1 MEKLAKQLEKK
12 LDLANVLKIKEKTDN
27 ELEHRLKYCT
37 QGSTHQNQLVLE
49 PSWRRTKK
57 NSNPSGARI
66 PDCTF
71 CKIVSPDEHNQ
82 IIFQNELLVI
92 FDDIKKIKNV
102 NHLLA
107 VPKNHIKDINKAG
120 FLKISEP
127 RKRPT
132 CCMTSVKPF
141 KSKNRDNIDLI
152 APNLKKGSVRD
163 FRATA

>member
-27 ELEHRLKYCT
+27 ELENRLKYCT

-57 NSNPSGARI
+57 ISNPSTAPAPIKSGRYRTNSYRPVRAPSCARI

-71 CKIVSPDEHNQ
+71 CRIVSPDEHNQ

-120 FLKISEP
+120 FLEISEP
-127 RKRPT
+127 RKRST
-132 CCMTSVKPF
+132 YLVMLYESCMKT
-141 KSKNRDNIDLI
+141 
-152 APNLKKGSVRD
+152 
-163 FRATA
+163 

>member
-12 LDLANVLKIKEKTDN
+12 LDLANVLKIKEKTEN
-27 ELEHRLKYCT
+27 ELSHRLKY
-37 QGSTHQNQLVLE
+37 
-49 PSWRRTKK
+49 
-57 NSNPSGARI
+57 
-66 PDCTF
+66 CTF

-120 FLKISEP
+120 FLKISDS
-127 RKRPT
+127 RKCST
-132 CCMTSVKPF
+132 CSVMLHDSSKLRFDPSLTSE
-141 KSKNRDNIDLI
+141 SKLGFH
-152 APNLKKGSVRD
+152 A
-163 FRATA
+163 

>member
-57 NSNPSGARI
+57 ISNPSTAPAPIKSGRYRTNSYQPRI

-82 IIFQNELLVI
+82 IVFQNELLVI

-107 VPKNHIKDINKAG
+107 VPKNHVKDINKAG
-120 FLKISEP
+120 FLKISES
-127 RKRPT
+127 RKCST
-132 CCMTSVKPF
+132 CSVMLH
-141 KSKNRDNIDLI
+141 D
-152 APNLKKGSVRD
+152 
-163 FRATA
+163 

>member
-12 LDLANVLKIKEKTDN
+12 LDLANVLKIKEKTEN
-27 ELEHRLKYCT
+27 ELSHRLKY
-37 QGSTHQNQLVLE
+37 
-49 PSWRRTKK
+49 
-57 NSNPSGARI
+57 
-66 PDCTF
+66 CTF

-120 FLKISEP
+120 FLKISDS
-127 RKRPT
+127 RKCST
-132 CCMTSVKPF
+132 CSVMLHDSSKLRFDPSLTSEWSNRTF
-141 KSKNRDNIDLI
+141 ESKVLI
-152 APNLKKGSVRD
+152 HISSDPDPLLLHLP
-163 FRATA
+163 